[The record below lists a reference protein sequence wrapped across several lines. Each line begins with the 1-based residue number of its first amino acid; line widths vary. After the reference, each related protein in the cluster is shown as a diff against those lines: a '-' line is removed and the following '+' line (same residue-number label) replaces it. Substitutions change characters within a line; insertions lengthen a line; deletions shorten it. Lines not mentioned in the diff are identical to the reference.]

1 MIFKHCV
8 LGFKNMCKIHLQFML
23 TRVEALVVITRMVI
37 MIQALLWNWRFE
49 PRFERRKVGIV
60 KPQDIHDIG
69 FYIDIDKVL
78 NLLTIG
84 FNTAC
89 VQICFKKKVN
99 N

>member
-1 MIFKHCV
+1 
-8 LGFKNMCKIHLQFML
+8 MCAKYVHFML

-69 FYIDIDKVL
+69 FYIDKV

>member
-1 MIFKHCV
+1 
-8 LGFKNMCKIHLQFML
+8 ML

-49 PRFERRKVGIV
+49 LRFERRKVGIV

-78 NLLTIG
+78 TIG

>member
-23 TRVEALVVITRMVI
+23 TRVEALVVITRM
-37 MIQALLWNWRFE
+37 QALLWNWRFE
-49 PRFERRKVGIV
+49 PRFGRRKVGIV
-60 KPQDIHDIG
+60 KPQDIDDIG
-69 FYIDIDKVL
+69 FYIDYKVL
-78 NLLTIG
+78 LLDLLTIG

-89 VQICFKKKVN
+89 VQICFNKKVN